1 MKLRFGVAVAFLL
14 CASLVFA
21 QKVQTDHDRSFN
33 FSTIHTFAVEMGT
46 EWNNPL
52 QQERAKQDI
61 AQALTSKGWTQATD
75 PNSADAVVVIHGTIQ
90 QEKSLDTW
98 YSGGGWGWG
107 PGMTQT
113 SVNVVNVGSMVVDI
127 FDAHTKKLFFRG
139 TATDELSSKPEKNTK
154 KLDKAVEKMFKE
166 FPPK

>member
-1 MKLRFGVAVAFLL
+1 MRLRLGIAVALLL

-21 QKVQTDHDRSFN
+21 QKVETDYDRSFN
-33 FSTIHTFAVEMGT
+33 FSTVHTFAVEIGT

-52 QQERAKQDI
+52 QQDRAKQDI
-61 AQALTSKGWTQATD
+61 VQALTSKGWTQASD
-75 PNSADAVVVIHGTIQ
+75 PNSADALVVIHGTVQ

-113 SVNVVNVGSMVVDI
+113 SVNVVHVGSMVVDI
-127 FDAHTKKLFFRG
+127 FDTHTKKVFFRA
-139 TATDELSSKPEKNTK
+139 TATDELSSKPEKNTQ
-154 KLDKAVEKMFKE
+154 KLDKGVAKMFKN